1 MKGLICGL
9 TLLGALSF
17 SLVSCDETARLAK
30 ELPGSWAGTPENF
43 TDNASVTATIVETL
57 DISANPEQSTK
68 GNRGGVLTVVGMLSA
83 GTQIVGEV
91 GLVEPL
97 GLTVSGRSTISGT
110 WTVIDDDEVVVSLDP
125 STLDVSIDPDAVVVN
140 GVISEINGPRIDS
153 IRPSVASTISQSI
166 KMALANRYSAV
177 RRLDDVKIKGPLMK
191 FEIGHTD
198 YVFTRQ
204 NAAQ

>member
-57 DISANPEQSTK
+57 DISANPEQTAK

-91 GLVEPL
+91 GLAEPL
-97 GLTVSGRSTISGT
+97 GLTVSGQSRISGT
-110 WTVIDDDEVVVSLDP
+110 WTAIDDDEIVVALDP

-153 IRPSVASTISQSI
+153 IRPSVATTMAQSL

-204 NAAQ
+204 NAAR

>member
-1 MKGLICGL
+1 MKGLIYGL

-17 SLVSCDETARLAK
+17 SLVSCDETAHLAK
-30 ELPGSWAGTPENF
+30 ELPGSWGGTPENF

-57 DISANPEQSTK
+57 DISANPEQTAK
-68 GNRGGVLTVVGMLSA
+68 GNRGGELTVVGMLSA

-97 GLTVSGRSTISGT
+97 GLTVSGRSTIIGT